1 MIIDLAYVTDPFIGN
16 GVIKKE
22 GTERCDVTESLSNF
36 FSKRTFLLLLKKK
49 KRKRDY
55 YILLLFFSISSFQR

>member
-22 GTERCDVTESLSNF
+22 GTERCDVTESRL
-36 FSKRTFLLLLKKK
+36 RLGVRLG
-49 KRKRDY
+49 RH
-55 YILLLFFSISSFQR
+55 